1 MSATAEPSSIPA
13 PVPSPDPSADLL
25 LAHRLADAA
34 DAISSRYFEG
44 DFEIETKSDGSPV
57 TIADRTVEETIKATL
72 AIERPLDGV
81 LGEEVGPSGPT
92 DRRWILDGI
101 DGTHNFAAG
110 RTEWGT
116 LIARQVDGEV
126 VLGLIT
132 SPALG
137 RRWWAERGGG
147 AWTATLAPVGSTPE
161 GASRLGPPDRMWS
174 TTQPALDDAVIA
186 AIPSLQRFPDPAD
199 WHHQVCAALQR
210 GDVFPTAFGHSAARV
225 ARGEVDATVH
235 LYGGVWDHAVGVVL
249 VEEAGGRF
257 CDLWGGRRLD
267 TSTAIYSNATLFDQ
281 VMAAV
286 RAALP
291 ENVTAPPP
299 SGS

>member
-1 MSATAEPSSIPA
+1 MSAAPEPSPTPA
-13 PVPSPDPSADLL
+13 AGPAPSADLL

-44 DFEIETKSDGSPV
+44 DFEVETKSDGSPV
-57 TIADRTVEETIKATL
+57 TIADRTVEETIKSVL
-72 AIERPLDGV
+72 AVERPLDGV

-110 RTEWGT
+110 RSEWGT
-116 LIARQVDGEV
+116 LITRQVDGEV
-126 VLGLIT
+126 VLGVIT

-147 AWTATLAPVGSTPE
+147 SWTATLAPIGATPD
-161 GASRLGPPDRMWS
+161 GTSRLGPADRMRC
-174 TTQPALDDAVIA
+174 TTADTLDGAVVA

-210 GDVFPTAFGHSAARV
+210 GDVFPSAFGHSAARV

-267 TSTAIYSNATLFDQ
+267 TATAIYTNAALFDQ

-286 RAALP
+286 GAALP
-291 ENVTAPPP
+291 PNLSPPP
-299 SGS
+299 TPPS

>member
-1 MSATAEPSSIPA
+1 MQHPTGPLTG

-34 DAISSRYFEG
+34 DAISSRYFQG
-44 DFEIETKSDGSPV
+44 DFEVETKSDGSPV
-57 TIADRTVEETIKATL
+57 TIADRTVEETIKAML
-72 AIERPLDGV
+72 ATERPLDGL
-81 LGEEVGPSGPT
+81 LGEEVGLSGPT
-92 DRRWILDGI
+92 NRRWILDGI

-116 LIARQVDGEV
+116 LIARQVEGEV
-126 VLGLIT
+126 VLGVIT

-147 AWTATLAPVGSTPE
+147 AWTATLAPVGSTGE
-161 GASRLGPPDRMWS
+161 GASRLGPAERMRG
-174 TTQPALDDAVIA
+174 TATATLDTAVVA

-199 WHHQVCAALQR
+199 WRHQICAALQR
-210 GDVFPTAFGHSAARV
+210 GDVFPSAFGHSAARV

-249 VEEAGGRF
+249 VEEAGGHF
-257 CDLWGGRRLD
+257 SDLWGGRRLD
-267 TSTAIYSNATLFDQ
+267 TSTGIYTNGALFDQ
-281 VMAAV
+281 VMATV
-286 RAALP
+286 RATLP
-291 ENVTAPPP
+291 ASLSAPPE
-299 SGS
+299 SAA